1 VDRVAAGD
9 RLKKALPGGTGQP
22 RFARGG
28 IGPNLFGI
36 LTPTTSRP
44 DPRGVTADALATA
57 DAEQMFCYR
66 HPTTETWLRCGR
78 CDRPICTKC
87 SIQGPVGS
95 RCRECGRL
103 SNDPLTSF
111 TARQL
116 VLGTAASVVA
126 GAIAGFASAYIGFF
140 SIVVGYFAGRL
151 VADAV
156 TRVIGYK
163 RGPVMLTILFGGII
177 LGCILGFG
185 AQDATYFAQLP
196 VGYEVT
202 LGAWLQ
208 SVLPSVLISAGAA
221 CFGRTSDCTDICGAA
236 RRQGRQ
242 PARRATMLRRT

>member
-1 VDRVAAGD
+1 M
-9 RLKKALPGGTGQP
+9 
-22 RFARGG
+22 
-28 IGPNLFGI
+28 
-36 LTPTTSRP
+36 
-44 DPRGVTADALATA
+44 TADALAIA

-111 TARQL
+111 TPRQL

-126 GAIAGFASAYIGFF
+126 GAIAGFAGAYIGFF

-151 VADAV
+151 VAEAV

-177 LGCILGFG
+177 LGSVLGFG
-185 AQDATYFAQLP
+185 AQYATYFSQLP
-196 VGYEVT
+196 ADYTIT
-202 LGAWLQ
+202 LGMWLQ

-221 CFGRTSDCTDICGAA
+221 CFGAYQR
-236 RRQGRQ
+236 
-242 PARRATMLRRT
+242 LH